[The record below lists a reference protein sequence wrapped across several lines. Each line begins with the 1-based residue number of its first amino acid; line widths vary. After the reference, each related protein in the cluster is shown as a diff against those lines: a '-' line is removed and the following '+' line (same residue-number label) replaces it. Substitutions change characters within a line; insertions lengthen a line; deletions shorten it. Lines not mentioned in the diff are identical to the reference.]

1 MTDSRF
7 KEDLSTNAAFVLGAT
22 PWFETGAVEG
32 KITSWSAQTFTERC
46 DLADLDTHI
55 YCRHFP
61 CHRYKAAFQG
71 QVPPYQAVAAFTGA
85 SLLVHAIEECACTD
99 NRRIADV
106 LDRSKLGTVYGDV
119 SFDENRQGTSP
130 FLIVQHGEDLQ
141 LGVVTEKNVAMPTLE
156 KKACIA
162 EKRCR
167 DKWTKRPILGD
178 CQDDGECAEGS
189 GALYVLCSHAT

>member
-1 MTDSRF
+1 MLLLSWEPLLGSRRGRLKAKSRHGLHKHSQRGVALQIWTRIF
-7 KEDLSTNAAFVLGAT
+7 M
-22 PWFETGAVEG
+22 
-32 KITSWSAQTFTERC
+32 
-46 DLADLDTHI
+46 
-55 YCRHFP
+55 CRHFP

-106 LDRSKLGTVYGDV
+106 LERSKLGTVYGDV

-130 FLIVQHGEDLQ
+130 FLIVQHGEDLK
-141 LGVVTEKNVAMPTLE
+141 LGVVTEKNIAMPTLE

-162 EKRCR
+162 EKRCK
-167 DKWTKRPILGD
+167 DKWTERPILGD
-178 CQDDGECAEGS
+178 CQDDGECTEGS